1 MTQDDSL
8 VEGLNRANSMRAGN
22 VNVSPITE
30 TAKLQTVNQVN
41 LNSSVDEVSSD
52 NGEQVDPLKVEA
64 YQQY

>member
-1 MTQDDSL
+1 
-8 VEGLNRANSMRAGN
+8 MRAGN

-41 LNSSVDEVSSD
+41 LNSSVDEVSSE